1 MLFPE
6 FSNSPF
12 QVKLSF
18 HKLIERYKQLAAFGK
33 GSVAAPAKAK
43 LKLISLYPDL
53 AEVIDG
59 EEKLTSMSKTISQ
72 FLSDIFPV
80 ALTKEEIKAVTIPY
94 QNKIFN
100 PTAKFSRIIASS
112 GSSFEISLSGDSRD
126 CFYVAACHLILKR
139 FYGIELDIYKPI
151 YFHTSSEEGVDK
163 HYKVLYNFEYLE
175 IMPSPQAPLIF
186 QSDIED
192 LIENYD
198 KSAAW
203 IAKFPPASWIL
214 KGFALMTL
222 VDVTEEAAIATLKNN
237 FLGQRSFPG
246 LQQNLNRIFSSV
258 FNIPDLNVGFSLFE
272 QEEGILSI
280 SPFEQKIQSFLLNG
294 MQQSHHTSVLCSHSY
309 KKLIDTR
316 EHLIVPDI
324 GKFMKAYPESV
335 IAVNLASQ
343 QVKSFIMTPIVK
355 NDVILGVLEVVSFKP
370 HQLNG
375 FNVDKLDMVM
385 PYIADTI
392 DRKLYELQNEIQAF
406 IQNTYTRLDA
416 SVVWKFKK
424 EAFNFLRCR
433 NAGIA
438 YHLKEIVFR
447 DVFALYGQVD
457 IKNSSAQR
465 NECVRADLTA
475 ELEQLLLL
483 AALFENHDRTPLKKD
498 AIAQLTTFLTG
509 LSRGIYA
516 DTEQE
521 IENYLEGR
529 IYPELSKFKEKYTI
543 ENNEITQFLE
553 KCKNPHGQFF
563 AERQKYEQ
571 TISLINDNC
580 AGILDKHQRN
590 LQQIIPHYY
599 ERFKTDGVEH
609 NLYCGPS
616 ISPEFHFSLE
626 HLYLL
631 RLNQLRILCDINF
644 EHLRLKEDYPFP
656 MELTTLIFTY
666 QTPLT
671 IKFRTDEQHFDVEG
685 AYNLRYQVIKKRI
698 DKARIFGSEERI
710 VQPGKITIVYSE
722 YKEQVEYMDYIRQI
736 QLEGKLGGIE
746 EFDLEDLQGIAGLKG
761 LRVALSVT

>member
-18 HKLIERYKQLAAFGK
+18 HKLIERYKQLASFEK
-33 GSVAAPAKAK
+33 GPVAKLAKAK
-43 LKLISLYPDL
+43 LKLINSYPDL
-53 AEVIDG
+53 VEGIDG
-59 EEKLTSMSKTISQ
+59 EAKLASMSKTISQ

-80 ALTKEEIKAVTIPY
+80 TLTNEEIKAVTIPY

-100 PTAKFSRIIASS
+100 PTAKFSRIIAPS
-112 GSSFEISLSGDSRD
+112 GSSFEISFGGGNRD
-126 CFYVAACHLILKR
+126 CFYIASCYLILKR
-139 FYGIELDIYKPI
+139 FYGIEIDIHKSV

-175 IMPSPQAPLIF
+175 IVPSPRAPLIL

-198 KSAAW
+198 KPADW
-203 IAKFPPASWIL
+203 LAKFPPASWIL
-214 KGFALMTL
+214 KGFALITL
-222 VDVTEEAAIATLKNN
+222 VDVTEETAIAILKNN

-246 LQQNLNRIFSSV
+246 LQRNLNKIFSSV
-258 FNIPDLNVGFSLFE
+258 FNIPDLNVGFSFFE

-294 MQQSHHTSVLCSHSY
+294 MQQSHHVGVLCTHSY

-324 GKFMKAYPESV
+324 AKFMEAYPESV
-335 IAVNLASQ
+335 VSMNLGSQ
-343 QVKSFIMTPIVK
+343 QVKSFIMTPIIK

-375 FNVDKLDMVM
+375 FNVGKLDMVI
-385 PYIADTI
+385 PNIVDTI
-392 DRKLYELQNEIQAF
+392 DRKLYELQNEIQVF
-406 IQNTYTRLDA
+406 IQDTYTRLDA

-424 EAFNFLRCR
+424 EALNFLRCR
-433 NAGIA
+433 NAGIE
-438 YHLKEIVFR
+438 YHLKEIVFQE
-447 DVFALYGQVD
+447 VFALYGQVD
-457 IKNSSAQR
+457 IKNSSAKR

-475 ELEQLLLL
+475 QLEQLLLL
-483 AALFENHDRTPLKKD
+483 AALFENHARTPLKKD
-498 AIAQLTTFLTG
+498 TIEQLMTFLTG
-509 LSRGIYA
+509 LSRGIYT

-521 IENYLEGR
+521 IENYLEGI
-529 IYPELSKFKEKYTI
+529 IYPGLSKFTEKYRTR
-543 ENNEITQFLE
+543 NNEITQFLE
-553 KCKNPHGQFF
+553 KSKNPNGQFF

-571 TISLINDNC
+571 SISLINDNC
-580 AGILDKHQRN
+580 ARILDKHQRD

-616 ISPEFHFSLE
+616 ISPEFHFSLQ

-631 RLNQLRILCDINF
+631 RLNQLRILCEINF
-644 EHLRLKEDYPFP
+644 EHLRLKGGYPFP
-656 MELTTLIFTY
+656 MELTSLILTY

-671 IKFRTDEQHFDVEG
+671 IRFRTDEQHFDVEG
-685 AYNLRYQVIKKRI
+685 AYSLRYQVIKKRI
-698 DKARIFGSEERI
+698 DKACIFGSDERI

-722 YKEQVEYMDYIRQI
+722 SKERAEYMNYIRQI
-736 QLEGKLGGIE
+736 QLEGRLGKIE
-746 EFDLEDLQGIAGLKG
+746 DFDLEDLQGIFGLKG
-761 LRVALSVT
+761 LRVALSVI